1 MPERF
6 TMVATWARA
15 IVNAL
20 DADDC
25 VSQNLFDELG
35 LDSSQS
41 YDPNARYPISK
52 IFELLLRAAELSG
65 DPEFSLKV
73 SRHLPQTYIPALG
86 LLFASSDNLYKGLEA
101 LCRFFELVNDGV
113 TLEMQHQGDSV
124 FLDYRL
130 SDAASYLLSIDET
143 AQLPPVAVEVT
154 FAGLV
159 DSVRN
164 TFNPQFGVKNVY
176 VCHSKSGVEDVLAK
190 FFKAPVHYDQPY
202 NRLEIDYALL
212 CKPLVTA
219 NPELVQLN
227 EQVVKGYLDANTQ
240 DAIITQTQLHILD
253 MLPKGEPSQEEV
265 ARALFLSSRQLR
277 RKLQQS
283 GTNYAKVLQ
292 QTRHDLAKKYLAQ
305 AKLPLVEITQLLGFS
320 DQSNFSKAFKR
331 WEGSAPATFRKQNHS
346 ANQANRID
354 KH

>member
-6 TMVATWARA
+6 TIVATWARA

-20 DADDC
+20 EADECD
-25 VSQNLFDELG
+25 SQSLFDELD
-35 LDSSQS
+35 LDSSQT
-41 YDPNARYPISK
+41 YDPNARYPALK

-86 LLFASSDNLYKGLEA
+86 LLVASSDNLYKGLEA
-101 LCRFFELVNDGV
+101 LCRFFELINDAV
-113 TLEMQHQGDSV
+113 TLELEHLGDSV
-124 FLDYRL
+124 FLTYRL
-130 SDAASYLLSIDET
+130 SDAAEKIMSVEGV
-143 AQLPPVAVEVT
+143 AQLPPIAVEVT
-154 FAGLV
+154 FAGIL

-164 TFNPQFGVKNVY
+164 TLAPQFSVKNVY
-176 VCHSKSGVEDVLAK
+176 LCHSDPDNKDVLAN
-190 FFKAPVHYDQPY
+190 FFNAPVHYNQPF
-202 NRLEIDYALL
+202 NRLELDYALL
-212 CKPLVTA
+212 CTPLITA

-253 MLPKGEPSQEEV
+253 MLPKGEPSQDEI
-265 ARALFLSSRQLR
+265 AKALFLSSRQLR

-292 QTRHDLAKKYLAQ
+292 ATRHDLAKKYLAQ
-305 AKLPLVEITQLLGFS
+305 AKLPLAEITQLLGFS

-331 WEGSAPATFRKQNHS
+331 WEGSAPATFRKQNNS
-346 ANQANRID
+346 TS
-354 KH
+354 